1 MRFHHKA
8 IQPACRPPTATAT
21 ACRRSRRQPSVFH
34 VLAPVQALLSH
45 SLPSQPARMKAP
57 LALLLAALLLLGAAS
72 GAAGDRGDAFP
83 GYSSSPWVPA

>member
-1 MRFHHKA
+1 
-8 IQPACRPPTATAT
+8 
-21 ACRRSRRQPSVFH
+21 
-34 VLAPVQALLSH
+34 
-45 SLPSQPARMKAP
+45 MKAP